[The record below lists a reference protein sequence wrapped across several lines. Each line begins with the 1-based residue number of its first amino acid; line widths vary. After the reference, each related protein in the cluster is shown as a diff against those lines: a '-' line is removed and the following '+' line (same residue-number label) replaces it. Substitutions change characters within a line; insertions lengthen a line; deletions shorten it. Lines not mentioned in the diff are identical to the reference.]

1 MDEDGQTEKFIGNEL
16 GQARRISMAKQSEVV
31 VVLLDHQHLCVC
43 RQPEVHP
50 DTTTGMRA
58 PYKVCGPEEV
68 ISRNVFLFCPLFYR
82 GVRILHFNIR
92 NNNLLATAGINY
104 IL

>member
-1 MDEDGQTEKFIGNEL
+1 MQTEKFIGNEL

-50 DTTTGMRA
+50 DTTTRMRA
-58 PYKVCGPEEV
+58 PYKVCGPGEV
-68 ISRNVFLFCPLFYR
+68 KSRNVFSSARLMVGVSLLFLCGFY
-82 GVRILHFNIR
+82 FK
-92 NNNLLATAGINY
+92 T
-104 IL
+104 

>member
-58 PYKVCGPEEV
+58 PYKVCGLGGSYIQEC
-68 ISRNVFLFCPLFYR
+68 VFVLPVVLSWCQDIPFQ
-82 GVRILHFNIR
+82 H
-92 NNNLLATAGINY
+92 
-104 IL
+104 